1 MSRILQRMDQAR
13 MTGLHRRLAW
23 AAGLGIFLDGYDLVI
38 IGVALVQLHSLW
50 HLASNQI
57 GWLGSAALAGS
68 FVGALAG
75 GRIADR
81 LGRKAIYLID
91 LATFFVAAMLCGLS
105 WNIASLVIFRFLL
118 GVGIGAD
125 YPLSATY
132 MAEFIPSRKRG
143 AVITWAFG
151 LWMVGAIIAGLV
163 GYVFL
168 YDPANGWRW
177 MFILGALPALLVVY
191 LRGTLPESPRWYLR
205 HNRPEAAAA
214 VVARLDP
221 TITPDQMERILAQE
235 KTALTQKKMPLGH
248 LFKPPYLR
256 ATLLVCLPWFIMD
269 AVGYY
274 LTVYA
279 PLVLSHLG
287 FRTHHSQVL
296 GSAILNASFIIGY
309 VPLALWVDRI
319 GRIWPQILGFLGSG
333 AALLAVALAAQPGT
347 DAVSPAGPVFSGS
360 LLAIIFGSM
369 LASQIANSFGPGST
383 TYLLAAE
390 VYPTDLRAT
399 GHGFATAFSRLGA
412 VISTFFLPAV
422 AHHMG
427 TPHFLMLLAV
437 LSAFGGVLT
446 WLFRMET
453 ARRPLEQEETVAARS
468 APTAK
473 PT

>member
-221 TITPDQMERILAQE
+221 TITPAQMERILAQE
-235 KTALTQKKMPLGH
+235 KTALTQKKCRWGTCSNRRICARP
-248 LFKPPYLR
+248 
-256 ATLLVCLPWFIMD
+256 CWF
-269 AVGYY
+269 AC
-274 LTVYA
+274 
-279 PLVLSHLG
+279 
-287 FRTHHSQVL
+287 
-296 GSAILNASFIIGY
+296 
-309 VPLALWVDRI
+309 
-319 GRIWPQILGFLGSG
+319 
-333 AALLAVALAAQPGT
+333 
-347 DAVSPAGPVFSGS
+347 
-360 LLAIIFGSM
+360 
-369 LASQIANSFGPGST
+369 
-383 TYLLAAE
+383 
-390 VYPTDLRAT
+390 
-399 GHGFATAFSRLGA
+399 HGL
-412 VISTFFLPAV
+412 
-422 AHHMG
+422 
-427 TPHFLMLLAV
+427 
-437 LSAFGGVLT
+437 
-446 WLFRMET
+446 
-453 ARRPLEQEETVAARS
+453 
-468 APTAK
+468 
-473 PT
+473 